1 MALRRRPPNG
11 DDADPLCDKVYFG
24 TGEDDRKEALHRVMR
39 ESDYVLCAAPLSP
52 ETENIFDKNWIMCWS
67 VHIIGMYQQEILQ
80 DEADFVVDEN
90 LPRFLREEELLNPV
104 DKGAGYWHFINAV
117 QCTE

>member
-39 ESDYVLCAAPLSP
+39 ESDYVLCAA
-52 ETENIFDKNWIMCWS
+52 IFDKNWIMCWS
-67 VHIIGMYQQEILQ
+67 VHIICISKRYCRTKGTFF
-80 DEADFVVDEN
+80 AVDEN
-90 LPRFLREEELLNPV
+90 LPRFLLREEECLLHPV
-104 DKGAGYWHFINAV
+104 DETLLTLLQ